1 MSAPTKI
8 YLVLVAVAFILWM
21 GVSTWVGAADSGPRL
36 ITDLGYL
43 LDNSERFTAVL
54 RGRVDVRDV
63 DGQPIAPPEGAL
75 VVDVRARDAAG
86 TLAVRRIGQVQPDGL
101 FEVLSLPHGRAT
113 VAIQLGG
120 GETVWERGDIVVGG
134 PGTLDPRVDP
144 IDLGDQLYFFE
155 LAVRGP
161 SGAPATKG
169 QLAWR
174 KVGIQSPGDDV
185 TFDGLAPIGDDG
197 VAKFFCTASVIDA
210 VCMVPGARTQ
220 LFEELYLDS
229 SIDLGAGI
237 SMELQVVGELP
248 DKDRWS
254 LRAVL
259 TPVDLDPKIE
269 LADQGLLGGE
279 GRPELGA
286 SIFAELDRATG
297 AARIPLARGGR
308 YRIRWDALRRHKHTF
323 DTIKLSEG
331 EILEVPA
338 EPGVYRIESTFPM
351 DAFLR
356 KASRRR

>member
-1 MSAPTKI
+1 
-8 YLVLVAVAFILWM
+8 
-21 GVSTWVGAADSGPRL
+21 
-36 ITDLGYL
+36 
-43 LDNSERFTAVL
+43 
-54 RGRVDVRDV
+54 
-63 DGQPIAPPEGAL
+63 
-75 VVDVRARDAAG
+75 
-86 TLAVRRIGQVQPDGL
+86 
-101 FEVLSLPHGRAT
+101 
-113 VAIQLGG
+113 
-120 GETVWERGDIVVGG
+120 
-134 PGTLDPRVDP
+134 
-144 IDLGDQLYFFE
+144 
-155 LAVRGP
+155 
-161 SGAPATKG
+161 
-169 QLAWR
+169 
-174 KVGIQSPGDDV
+174 V
-185 TFDGLAPIGDDG
+185 TFDGLAPIGADG

-259 TPVDLDPKIE
+259 TPVD
-269 LADQGLLGGE
+269 Q
-279 GRPELGA
+279 LGA
-286 SIFAELDRATG
+286 SIFAELDSATG

-308 YRIRWDALRRHKHTF
+308 YRIRWDALRSHNHRF

-338 EPGVYRIESTFPM
+338 EPGVYRMESTFPM